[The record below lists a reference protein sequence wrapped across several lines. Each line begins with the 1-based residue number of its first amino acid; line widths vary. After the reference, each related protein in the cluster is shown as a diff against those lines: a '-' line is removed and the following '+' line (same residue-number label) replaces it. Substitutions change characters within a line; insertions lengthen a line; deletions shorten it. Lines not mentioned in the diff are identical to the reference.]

1 LGAGG
6 EGWGT
11 GAYAEE
17 REFKSECEVLRI
29 HVYHPGWES
38 EEKMTDDEQYAYLGK
53 LVMTKKAVDNASH
66 RLAELSDSLSMEQLW
81 GNTRYMDETQK
92 NVHDALNSLRI
103 DVEWM
108 LEVCENAK
116 V

>member
-1 LGAGG
+1 
-6 EGWGT
+6 
-11 GAYAEE
+11 
-17 REFKSECEVLRI
+17 
-29 HVYHPGWES
+29 
-38 EEKMTDDEQYAYLGK
+38 MTDDEQYAYLGK
-53 LVMTKKAVDNASH
+53 VMLTKRSVDATSR
-66 RLAELSDSLSMEQLW
+66 RLAELIDSLSMEQLW
-81 GNTRYMDETQK
+81 GNSRFMLEEQK

>member
-1 LGAGG
+1 
-6 EGWGT
+6 
-11 GAYAEE
+11 
-17 REFKSECEVLRI
+17 
-29 HVYHPGWES
+29 
-38 EEKMTDDEQYAYLGK
+38 MTDDEQYAYLGK
-53 LVMTKKAVDNASH
+53 VMLTKRSVDATSH
-66 RLAELSDSLSMEQLW
+66 RLAELIDSLSMEQLW
-81 GNTRYMDETQK
+81 GNSLFMLEEQK